1 MYGLMEN
8 AIYGGRVDNTFDMRV
23 LKTYLRQCFDDRT
36 IPGQAGTPR
45 RGGKKWEGLPFGNI
59 PISTRLQVRRR
70 GGHNC
75 VCVHVCVCT
84 MCICMYIMCV
94 YMFWG
99 LE

>member
-1 MYGLMEN
+1 MSAVFVGTPQWDFMYGLMEN

-23 LKTYLRQCFDDRT
+23 LQTYLRQCFDDKT

-70 GGHNC
+70 GG
-75 VCVHVCVCT
+75 
-84 MCICMYIMCV
+84 
-94 YMFWG
+94 
-99 LE
+99 

>member
-84 MCICMYIMCV
+84 MCIYMYIMCV